1 MNIELHYRIYELNA
15 RDKDFHDYFED
26 EHRAKFARQRA
37 AEDWLQ
43 ALRREI
49 PKLSNGLSA

>member
-1 MNIELHYRIYELNA
+1 MNIEFRYRLSELNA
-15 RDKDFHDYFED
+15 QGENFHDFFEH

-43 ALRREI
+43 TMRREV
-49 PKLSNGLSA
+49 PKLSNRSSA

>member
-1 MNIELHYRIYELNA
+1 MNIELHYRLYELNS
-15 RDKDFHDYFED
+15 RGKDFRDYFEH

-43 ALRREI
+43 ALRREV
-49 PKLSNGLSA
+49 PKLLPD